1 MRRVLPVMLFVTV
14 VLTALVRVPTLVA
27 ADVPARLT
35 DQEFWKLVTDLSEPN
50 GSFRSDN
57 LLSNEVWFQR
67 SLPQLAR
74 MTRPGGAYIGVGP
87 EQNFTYVVALKP
99 AIAFIVDV
107 RRGNLDLQLMYK
119 ALFELS
125 TDRADFVSRLFSRRR
140 PATLT
145 AASTPTQ
152 IFNAISAV
160 TPTEDVY
167 VANLS
172 NIRNLLMTT
181 HRFGLSADD
190 LGGIEYVYRA
200 FYTMGP
206 EIRYAPFGISGGTIQ
221 PTYAELMTAMDDMGI
236 ERGFLSS
243 DATFSLMRDFQ
254 RRNLLVPIV
263 GNFSG
268 PKAIRAVGRY
278 LKERN
283 APVSA
288 FYLSNVEE
296 YLLQDGTWNAFCAN
310 VAALP
315 LDETSTFI
323 RSVRTNGPSGLG
335 EGFTSELRPIAA
347 EVRNCSS
354 SPRP

>member
-1 MRRVLPVMLFVTV
+1 
-14 VLTALVRVPTLVA
+14 VPTLVA
-27 ADVPARLT
+27 ADLPARLT

-160 TPTEDVY
+160 SPTEDR
-167 VANLS
+167 S
-172 NIRNLLMTT
+172 RREPGQ
-181 HRFGLSADD
+181 HQKPADD
-190 LGGIEYVYRA
+190 DAPVRPVGRRPGRHRIRLPCVLYD
-200 FYTMGP
+200 GP
-206 EIRYAPFGISGGTIQ
+206 EIRHAVRH
-221 PTYAELMTAMDDMGI
+221 LWRDDPAD
-236 ERGFLSS
+236 L
-243 DATFSLMRDFQ
+243 
-254 RRNLLVPIV
+254 RRVD
-263 GNFSG
+263 
-268 PKAIRAVGRY
+268 
-278 LKERN
+278 
-283 APVSA
+283 
-288 FYLSNVEE
+288 
-296 YLLQDGTWNAFCAN
+296 DG
-310 VAALP
+310 
-315 LDETSTFI
+315 D
-323 RSVRTNGPSGLG
+323 G
-335 EGFTSELRPIAA
+335 
-347 EVRNCSS
+347 
-354 SPRP
+354 